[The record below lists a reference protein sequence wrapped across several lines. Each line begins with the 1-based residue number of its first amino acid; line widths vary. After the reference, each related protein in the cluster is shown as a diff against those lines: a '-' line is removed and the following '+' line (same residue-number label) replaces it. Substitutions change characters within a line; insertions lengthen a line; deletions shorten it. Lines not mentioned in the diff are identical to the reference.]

1 MRLHRHPGRPPPVN
15 PSALRPRLSP
25 ALRTLPALLLV
36 AAAPAACGSATQ
48 PSLDAPGAGAAGQC
62 PVPVCRYEGTAW
74 AEDLVGDELT
84 IRGEARV
91 VWTFSHMSGR
101 EAVYVASG
109 RVEAA
114 WRTDRCAID
123 LAPAASD
130 FSPRS
135 PDARHTRL
143 RVDFTTLPVRY
154 SATGSS
160 GWTGTQTW
168 RCPNG
173 STWTQDEGVTA
184 TWLAVEQATSPD
196 RGTLAGTFE
205 EGTRRSGWAFRNA
218 P

>member
-1 MRLHRHPGRPPPVN
+1 MNRASSRPRPRRVR
-15 PSALRPRLSP
+15 ALRALP
-25 ALRTLPALLLV
+25 AALLL
-36 AAAPAACGSATQ
+36 AAAASAACGSATQ
-48 PSLDAPGAGAAGQC
+48 PSIDGASGQC

-101 EAVYVASG
+101 EAVYVAAG
-109 RVEAA
+109 RAEAA

-160 GWTGTQTW
+160 EWAGTQTW

-173 STWTQDEGVTA
+173 SAWTQGEGVTA
-184 TWLAVEQATSPD
+184 TWLAVDEATSPD
-196 RGTLAGTFE
+196 RGLLAGTFE
-205 EGTRRSGWAFRNA
+205 DGPRRSGWEFRNA